1 MTLIV
6 GLGNIGT
13 KYELTRHNIG
23 FLVID
28 KMVND
33 QNLTP
38 ISKASFKGE
47 VYKSNDFI
55 LLKPHTYMNLSGE
68 SVIAVKNFYKC
79 EDLIVIHDD
88 LDLSFGVMKFKI
100 GGSSGGHNGLKSVD
114 KCCGNDY
121 KRVRLGLK
129 PFNIDISLAT
139 FISSF
144 EFKSTDIFFGGIY
157 IVASFTIH
165 LPSIYFAIFDFNTL
179 CNIPSLYSKTVI
191 FSNFFST
198 RYISSIKI

>member
-121 KRVRLGLK
+121 KRVRLGVGRPKNEQSVVDFVLSDFDNEEK
-129 PFNIDISLAT
+129 ECLDQIINSA
-139 FISSF
+139 ISSVKKLLK
-144 EFKSTDIFFGGIY
+144 EDLEK
-157 IVASFTIH
+157 VASTNTIKK
-165 LPSIYFAIFDFNTL
+165 FNKL
-179 CNIPSLYSKTVI
+179 
-191 FSNFFST
+191 
-198 RYISSIKI
+198 